1 MGMGNEWVSGW
12 VDIASVFVGWFV
24 TRAVEVIS
32 RILKDIL
39 HLVQSTIWKTAF
51 LYTFTAVRIKSLPI
65 LKQPY
70 FARLLL
76 NDANPP

>member
-1 MGMGNEWVSGW
+1 MGVWVGRYRVCFCGMVCNEG
-12 VDIASVFVGWFV
+12 
-24 TRAVEVIS
+24 REVIS